1 MVFPPAVPRI
11 EMPDVRQLELSAG
24 PYLAEARRRLSR
36 LVTLDLSRPRAR
48 RAAGS
53 SAQWAEVQR
62 WRLAEAWR
70 RAQVAM
76 HGFERHLS
84 AAAAGRGD
92 LPADP
97 TPERFKAIL
106 LTHYG
111 ANILRYQAA
120 LGSRPGVPARP
131 VPVEWMQMAAAA
143 AIVSV
148 IQTALMLWVLH
159 RSPTA
164 PRRQRTTRRWRLPVT
179 VPRAGAVPR
188 AASLPLRL

>member
-1 MVFPPAVPRI
+1 MVLPLAVPRL
-11 EMPDVRQLELSAG
+11 EMPDVRHLELNAG
-24 PYLAEARRRLSR
+24 PYLAEARRRLHR
-36 LVTLDLSRPRAR
+36 LVTLDLSRTR

-53 SAQWAEVQR
+53 KAQWAEVQR

-70 RAQVAM
+70 RAHAAL

-84 AAAAGRGD
+84 AAAGD
-92 LPADP
+92 LSAAP
-97 TPERFKAIL
+97 TPERFKALL

-111 ANILRYQAA
+111 ANILRYQAS
-120 LGSRPGVPARP
+120 LGRTGVPARP

-143 AIVSV
+143 ALVSV

-159 RSPTA
+159 RSPNQ
-164 PRRQRTTRRWRLPVT
+164 PRRPRRVAHWSRPVL
-179 VPRAGAVPR
+179 VLRAGTVPR